1 MNITIKSSR
10 TVGGNI
16 AAPPS
21 KSMAHR
27 AVLCAALAKGTS
39 HLHHLAFS
47 KDISTT
53 LGAAGRLCAR
63 VTTGENDAVVE
74 GLGRFLPV
82 DAPVDCCESGSTLR
96 FLIPL
101 ASLTGQEVTF
111 TGRGRLMER
120 PQSVYKT
127 LYQQQGLRFEQGADR
142 LTVEGALTPGEYE
155 LAGNVS
161 SQFISGLLFAL
172 PLLGGTSTLHL
183 IPPVESRSYIDMTRA
198 VQHAFGVESRWL
210 DENTLEIPGGQH
222 YLPGD
227 YTVEGDYSQAAF
239 PAVLG
244 AVTGGVA
251 ITGLSEETLQGDAA
265 ILEILRRCGARFT
278 RTGQGLVFEKAP
290 LHGTDIDLADC
301 PDLGPV
307 LMVLG
312 LLCEGTTVIRNAE
325 RLRIKE
331 SDRIE
336 AMETELR
343 ACGGQLESEGGTIT
357 IHGCAGALHA
367 PEQPLSG
374 HNDHRVVMSLAVLAL
389 AAGLAL
395 PISGA
400 EAIAKSWPDFSGSHQ
415 AFWARRW
422 IMLDKS
428 KRYLIVGLGLL
439 GGKYALELSRAG
451 FHVDGINRSEGHL
464 QYALDHGYIASGKTH
479 DFEDLV
485 RQADHIIFGLYP
497 TALLEWF
504 RTYGNLLKEGCI
516 FTDVS
521 GVKTGLVEP
530 IQAMCR
536 PGVEF
541 IASHPM
547 AGRETSSV
555 EHAAEVNFAPANFI
569 VTPTE
574 KNTPEAVQWARELAE
589 VLGFKHICTLTV
601 QEHDRMIGYVSQ
613 LCHAIAVSLM
623 CANDNTSLCEYTGDS
638 FRDLT
643 RIARINDK
651 MWAELFLWN
660 KENLIS
666 EIDQFSGALNEMRNA
681 LVADDREKLE
691 EMFRLSTQRRAAF
704 DKKAP

>member
-47 KDISTT
+47 KDISAT

-278 RTGQGLVFEKAP
+278 RTGQGVVFEKAP

-395 PISGA
+395 GPRPLPRAGRIFWKPS
-400 EAIAKSWPDFSGSHQ
+400 SL
-415 AFWARRW
+415 WARRW
-422 IMLDKS
+422 NMLDKS

-504 RTYGNLLKEGCI
+504 RTYGHLLKEGCI

-574 KNTPEAVQWARELAE
+574 KNTPEAIQWARELAE

>member
-1 MNITIKSSR
+1 MDVVVKR
-10 TVGGNI
+10 ARAVAGRI

-47 KDISTT
+47 KDISAT

-101 ASLTGQEVTF
+101 VSLTGQEVTF

-183 IPPVESRSYIDMTRA
+183 IPPVESR
-198 VQHAFGVESRWL
+198 WL

-278 RTGQGLVFEKAP
+278 RTGQGVVFEKAP

-400 EAIAKSWPDFSGSHQ
+400 EAIAKSWPDFLE
-415 AFWARRW
+415 A
-422 IMLDKS
+422 IKP
-428 KRYLIVGLGLL
+428 LG
-439 GGKYALELSRAG
+439 AE
-451 FHVDGINRSEGHL
+451 
-464 QYALDHGYIASGKTH
+464 
-479 DFEDLV
+479 
-485 RQADHIIFGLYP
+485 
-497 TALLEWF
+497 
-504 RTYGNLLKEGCI
+504 
-516 FTDVS
+516 
-521 GVKTGLVEP
+521 
-530 IQAMCR
+530 
-536 PGVEF
+536 
-541 IASHPM
+541 
-547 AGRETSSV
+547 V
-555 EHAAEVNFAPANFI
+555 EHV
-569 VTPTE
+569 
-574 KNTPEAVQWARELAE
+574 
-589 VLGFKHICTLTV
+589 G
-601 QEHDRMIGYVSQ
+601 
-613 LCHAIAVSLM
+613 
-623 CANDNTSLCEYTGDS
+623 
-638 FRDLT
+638 
-643 RIARINDK
+643 
-651 MWAELFLWN
+651 
-660 KENLIS
+660 
-666 EIDQFSGALNEMRNA
+666 
-681 LVADDREKLE
+681 
-691 EMFRLSTQRRAAF
+691 
-704 DKKAP
+704 

>member
-1 MNITIKSSR
+1 MDVVVKR
-10 TVGGNI
+10 ARAVAGRI

-47 KDISTT
+47 KDISAT

-127 LYQQQGLRFEQGADR
+127 LYQQQGRRFEQGADR

-278 RTGQGLVFEKAP
+278 RTGQGVVFEKAP

-400 EAIAKSWPDFSGSHQ
+400 EAIAKSWPDFLEDI
-415 AFWARRW
+415 RP
-422 IMLDKS
+422 
-428 KRYLIVGLGLL
+428 LG
-439 GGKYALELSRAG
+439 AE
-451 FHVDGINRSEGHL
+451 
-464 QYALDHGYIASGKTH
+464 
-479 DFEDLV
+479 
-485 RQADHIIFGLYP
+485 
-497 TALLEWF
+497 
-504 RTYGNLLKEGCI
+504 
-516 FTDVS
+516 
-521 GVKTGLVEP
+521 
-530 IQAMCR
+530 
-536 PGVEF
+536 
-541 IASHPM
+541 
-547 AGRETSSV
+547 V
-555 EHAAEVNFAPANFI
+555 EHV
-569 VTPTE
+569 
-574 KNTPEAVQWARELAE
+574 
-589 VLGFKHICTLTV
+589 G
-601 QEHDRMIGYVSQ
+601 
-613 LCHAIAVSLM
+613 
-623 CANDNTSLCEYTGDS
+623 
-638 FRDLT
+638 
-643 RIARINDK
+643 
-651 MWAELFLWN
+651 
-660 KENLIS
+660 
-666 EIDQFSGALNEMRNA
+666 
-681 LVADDREKLE
+681 
-691 EMFRLSTQRRAAF
+691 
-704 DKKAP
+704 

>member
-1 MNITIKSSR
+1 MDARLHVSR
-10 TVGGNI
+10 LSGQATV
-16 AAPPS
+16 PPS
-21 KSMAHR
+21 KSAAHR
-27 AVLCAALAKGTS
+27 AVLCAALADGVS
-39 HLHHLAFS
+39 HITNIEYS
-47 KDISTT
+47 QDIRAT
-53 LGAAGRLCAR
+53 LGAVTQLGAKVAEEPAAVTITGRGSSGGF
-63 VTTGENDAVVE
+63 VTVT
-74 GLGRFLPV
+74 RPV
-82 DAPVDCCESGSTLR
+82 FCNESGSTLR
-96 FLIPL
+96 FMIPL
-101 ASLTGQEVTF
+101 FSLTAQKVRF
-111 TGRGRLMER
+111 TGAGRLFDR
-120 PQSVYKT
+120 PQAVYQM
-127 LYQQQGLRFEQGADR
+127 LFDRQGLRFEQTPEGVTVFGR
-142 LTVEGALTPGEYE
+142 LRPGGFT
-155 LAGNVS
+155 LPGDVS

-389 AAGLAL
+389 AAGLTL

-400 EAIAKSWPDFSGSHQ
+400 EAVAKSWPDFLE
-415 AFWARRW
+415 A
-422 IMLDKS
+422 IKP
-428 KRYLIVGLGLL
+428 LG
-439 GGKYALELSRAG
+439 AE
-451 FHVDGINRSEGHL
+451 
-464 QYALDHGYIASGKTH
+464 
-479 DFEDLV
+479 
-485 RQADHIIFGLYP
+485 
-497 TALLEWF
+497 
-504 RTYGNLLKEGCI
+504 
-516 FTDVS
+516 
-521 GVKTGLVEP
+521 
-530 IQAMCR
+530 
-536 PGVEF
+536 
-541 IASHPM
+541 
-547 AGRETSSV
+547 V
-555 EHAAEVNFAPANFI
+555 EHV
-569 VTPTE
+569 
-574 KNTPEAVQWARELAE
+574 
-589 VLGFKHICTLTV
+589 G
-601 QEHDRMIGYVSQ
+601 
-613 LCHAIAVSLM
+613 
-623 CANDNTSLCEYTGDS
+623 
-638 FRDLT
+638 
-643 RIARINDK
+643 
-651 MWAELFLWN
+651 
-660 KENLIS
+660 
-666 EIDQFSGALNEMRNA
+666 
-681 LVADDREKLE
+681 
-691 EMFRLSTQRRAAF
+691 
-704 DKKAP
+704 